1 MIPKF
6 RIFDKDTKEW
16 QSIRSIGLEED
27 GSILYIQ
34 CWDKYEV
41 DIDPPYFMD
50 NLGID
55 FELMQSTGLRDVNGK
70 EIFEGDVVIA
80 RWWNIHGDHE
90 RVTLVEW
97 DENELGWN
105 LINKSSTN
113 MNYEIIGNV
122 HEHSHLLDNGGE
134 RDEQADELINKQD

>member
-6 RIFDKDTKEW
+6 RLFDKDTKEW

-55 FELMQSTGLRDVNGK
+55 FELIQSTGLHDVNGK
-70 EIFEGDVVIA
+70 EIFEGDVLKFAIEHNGLNQPPRNIKYEIVIEDMVA
-80 RWWNIHGDHE
+80 LIKNAEHK
-90 RVTLVEW
+90 LVLRMA
-97 DENELGWN
+97 NED
-105 LINKSSTN
+105 
-113 MNYEIIGNV
+113 MEIIGNV
-122 HEHSHLLDNGGE
+122 HEHSHLLDDGGIE
-134 RDEQADELINKQD
+134 NESI

>member
-6 RIFDKDTKEW
+6 RLFDKDTKEW

-27 GSILYIQ
+27 GSILYIH

-55 FELMQSTGLRDVNGK
+55 FELMQSTGLHDKNGK
-70 EIFEGDVVIA
+70 EIFEGDIVKFNDCLYAYTGGFMEDKMRIGVVTKKYA
-80 RWWNIHGDHE
+80 CFM
-90 RVTLVEW
+90 VTNSEYESDLFITLEN
-97 DENELGWN
+97 DEEL
-105 LINKSSTN
+105 
-113 MNYEIIGNV
+113 EIIGNI
-122 HEHSHLLDNGGE
+122 HEHSGLLKEDGE
-134 RDEQADELINKQD
+134 

>member
-55 FELMQSTGLRDVNGK
+55 FELMQSTGLRDKNGI
-70 EIFEGDVVIA
+70 EIYEGDILNHPLQGMRKVYYPFNDRVA
-80 RWWNIHGDHE
+80 SYGLENIENGM
-90 RVTLVEW
+90 RSTLQ
-97 DENELGWN
+97 DAHRL
-105 LINKSSTN
+105 
-113 MNYEIIGNV
+113 YEVIGNI
-122 HEHSHLLDNGGE
+122 HEHSHLLDNEGE
-134 RDEQADELINKQD
+134 